1 MRSRPSLL
9 LMRNLRSLAVVVL
22 ATLPCVA
29 FAQWR
34 VVAVST
40 EVDKMRFNTII
51 DAHSFMKNYRSGAGR
66 ERQLGMRFIRL
77 PVMVMAVMSPGS
89 VLSI

>member
-51 DAHSFMKNYRSGAGR
+51 GKR
-66 ERQLGMRFIRL
+66 RL
-77 PVMVMAVMSPGS
+77 STVWSRIQDPVT
-89 VLSI
+89 

>member
-1 MRSRPSLL
+1 M
-9 LMRNLRSLAVVVL
+9 
-22 ATLPCVA
+22 
-29 FAQWR
+29 
-34 VVAVST
+34 ST

-51 DAHSFMKNYRSGAGR
+51 DAHSFMKNHRSGEEQGR

-89 VLSI
+89 VLGI